1 MNEQERLALAKRQ
14 VGAVKGFYIH
24 FAVFVLV
31 MAVLLAANASVGTR
45 WWVQWPFLGWGIGV
59 LGHAFAVF
67 GQSPV
72 AVSRWEAKKIDE
84 LKRRLDAAE
93 PDAAG
98 KDRPDITPKAS

>member
-14 VGAVKGFYIH
+14 VGAIKGFYIH
-24 FAVFVLV
+24 FAVFILV

-84 LKRRLDAAE
+84 MKRRLDAEDPA
-93 PDAAG
+93 AAG
-98 KDRPDITPKAS
+98 KDRPDIARKAN